1 MHELSFATQ
10 ILERVEQEARSF
22 PASTVT
28 RVRLSAGEM
37 LSVENA
43 SLAFCLEAISAG
55 TVMEGAKIEII
66 ETPLELECARCGR
79 SHIASALEPRCPQCG
94 ESGSV
99 VAGTDL
105 IIEEIEFN
113 EPDSEA

>member
-37 LSVENA
+37 LSIENA

-55 TVMEGAKIEII
+55 TVMDGAKVEIV
-66 ETPLELECARCGR
+66 ETRLELECARCGR
-79 SHIASALEPRCPQCG
+79 SHITSALEPRCPQCG

>member
-10 ILERVEQEARSF
+10 ILERIEQEARNF
-22 PASTVT
+22 PVSTVT

-37 LSVENA
+37 LSIENA

-55 TVMEGAKIEII
+55 TVMEGAKIEIV
-66 ETPLELECARCGR
+66 ETPLELECVRCGR
-79 SHIASALEPRCPQCG
+79 SHIASALGPRCPQCG

-105 IIEEIEFN
+105 IIEEIEFS